1 MRKAILTAVWGV
13 AMLGVAVWVAVGTP
27 LAAAQALPEPDFI
40 CPPSVQLANPLRCPT
55 LGVGAVTAQTSLPL
69 QTPVERP
76 FLYPIPF
83 NKKALVHQYARAKP
97 DTPTYHNPSDAKRG
111 FAPARLLG
119 VGKGFGFI
127 YVSVD
132 EKVTVDAEDWYRIN
146 QSEYVRAADLTLV
159 DPSTFSGLRIR
170 GPVKRPFGWVVSN
183 RVYPSNIPGGSPNL
197 NLPYLERY
205 TVVQAYDV
213 VRVGYWDWYLIAPNQ
228 WVEQRDLSLAE
239 PQNKPPGGIKG
250 KWVEINLY
258 EQVLVAYQDS
268 QPVFATLIS
277 SGLQQ
282 FATEPGL
289 FSIYVKVPN
298 TRMSGAYT
306 ATQSDYYDIEDV
318 PWTMYFDGD
327 RGIHGA
333 YWHDYFGYRRS
344 HGCIN
349 LSLTDAKWLYEWAAR
364 GVKVWVHD
372 PYAE

>member
-1 MRKAILTAVWGV
+1 
-13 AMLGVAVWVAVGTP
+13 
-27 LAAAQALPEPDFI
+27 
-40 CPPSVQLANPLRCPT
+40 
-55 LGVGAVTAQTSLPL
+55 
-69 QTPVERP
+69 
-76 FLYPIPF
+76 
-83 NKKALVHQYARAKP
+83 
-97 DTPTYHNPSDAKRG
+97 
-111 FAPARLLG
+111 
-119 VGKGFGFI
+119 
-127 YVSVD
+127 
-132 EKVTVDAEDWYRIN
+132 
-146 QSEYVRAADLTLV
+146 
-159 DPSTFSGLRIR
+159 
-170 GPVKRPFGWVVSN
+170 
-183 RVYPSNIPGGSPNL
+183 
-197 NLPYLERY
+197 
-205 TVVQAYDV
+205 VVQAYDV

-364 GVKVWVHD
+364 GC
-372 PYAE
+372 